1 MDIIAN
7 EVRYVEQLLKNKQ
20 LTPRKATKEIRLVV
34 QYYLS
39 KGFAQEEVLNLT
51 IKFINEVNRDGSG
64 CRWQRTINGM
74 IKDITKK
81 NDLQMR
87 EVDEVVV
94 TKKEIEVIKQLSN
107 KRERKYAWGLLVL
120 CKIINHGKQSQW
132 VTIDNAS
139 AFCKFIGLRIST
151 ANDRELV
158 FNGLKDKGLVVN
170 SKMNKTSMKLL
181 FVEDEG
187 EMVYSFPTYNKATMQ
202 ENYKTNAMFLY
213 NLIFDGAKTYQ
224 CKHCGCYEKV
234 EKRSKPMYCPTCA
247 ELKKRKRG
255 VFSE

>member
-7 EVRYVEQLLKNKQ
+7 EVRYVEQLLSNKR
-20 LTPRKATKEIRLVV
+20 LTPRKATKEIRLII
-34 QYYLS
+34 QHYLS
-39 KGFAQEEVLNLT
+39 KGFAQEEVLTLVT
-51 IKFINEVNRDGSG
+51 RFISEVNGDNSGS
-64 CRWQRTINGM
+64 RWQRTINGM

-87 EVDEVVV
+87 EVDEVVI
-94 TKKEIEVIKQLSN
+94 TKEEIEVIKQLTN

-120 CKIINHGKQSQW
+120 CKIINYGKQSQW

-139 AFCKFIGLRIST
+139 AFCKFVNLRIST

-187 EMVYSFPTYNKATMQ
+187 EVAYSMPTYNKATMQ
-202 ENYKTNAMFLY
+202 ENYKTNAMNLY
-213 NLIFDGAKTYQ
+213 SLIFDEVKTYE
-224 CKHCGCYEKV
+224 CKYCGCYEKV
-234 EKRSKPMYCPTCA
+234 EKRSKPMFCPTCA

-255 VFSE
+255 VFAE